1 MQATQSLDEMAYEV
15 FVQYNKLIVD
25 DEAAQYQMIT
35 VELHSLETSLNTI
48 GK

>member
-15 FVQYNKLIVD
+15 FVQYNKLIV